1 MSKFFYKGRIEK
13 KPKYQSFGYNTKRA
27 AKPGSED
34 LPLVLTVQTEERKAE
49 LEAQALES
57 QLFVAITVDAEQV
70 EDITEFE
77 TLLCKP
83 QTTVFDKTPN
93 RNDPCSCGSEKKYKK
108 CCGK

>member
-13 KPKYQSFGYNTKRA
+13 KPKYESFGYNTKRA

-34 LPLVLTVQTEERKAE
+34 LPLMLTVQTEERKAE
-49 LEAQALES
+49 LEAKALEN
-57 QLFVAITVDAEQV
+57 QLFVTITVDAEQP
-70 EDITEFE
+70 EEITEFE

-83 QTTVFDKTPN
+83 QTTVLEKTPN
-93 RNDPCSCGSEKKYKK
+93 RNDACSCGSGKKYKK

>member
-13 KPKYQSFGYNTKRA
+13 KPKYESFGYNTKRA

-34 LPLVLTVQTEERKAE
+34 LPLMLTVQTEERKAE
-49 LEAQALES
+49 LEAKALEN
-57 QLFVAITVDAEQV
+57 QLFVTITVDAEQP
-70 EDITEFE
+70 EEITEFE

-83 QTTVFDKTPN
+83 QTTVFEKTPN
-93 RNDPCSCGSEKKYKK
+93 RNDACSCGSGKKYKK

>member
-13 KPKYQSFGYNTKRA
+13 KPKYESFGYNTKRS

-34 LPLVLTVQTEERKAE
+34 HPLSLNVQTEERKAE
-49 LEAQALES
+49 LEAIALENK
-57 QLFVAITVDAEQV
+57 LFANIVVDAEKA
-70 EDITEFE
+70 EDITELE
-77 TLLCKP
+77 TYMAKP
-83 QTTVFDKTPN
+83 QTTTFEKTPN